1 MEEQRTVRRT
11 QLEQASR
18 GDNDA
23 LSSMLVEYLPRIR
36 AFIRLRMNAD
46 LRAREC
52 SADLVQS
59 VCVELLRGQE
69 GFEYRDEPQL
79 RSWLFTAALNKVR
92 EKQRFHGRDRRNI
105 RRESPIGSAGD
116 SPVADPD
123 VADPDV
129 AGPDV
134 AGPDASEPYMNL
146 ATPSQAAMGAEFLAR
161 MDAAFD
167 QLPEHY
173 REVLTLARIAELPHV
188 EIAKR
193 MDRSVGAVRQILGR
207 ALVSLA
213 DLLEDP

>member
-1 MEEQRTVRRT
+1 MEDQATIRRT

-18 GDNDA
+18 GDDDA
-23 LSSMLVEYLPRIR
+23 LSNMLVEYLPRIR

-59 VCVELLRGQE
+59 ICVDLLRGQE

-79 RSWLFTAALNKVR
+79 RSWLFSAALNKVR
-92 EKQRFHGRDRRNI
+92 EKQRFHGRDRRNH
-105 RRESPIGSAGD
+105 RRETPIDAPSD
-116 SPVADPD
+116 SPHRDLADP
-123 VADPDV
+123 
-129 AGPDV
+129 
-134 AGPDASEPYMNL
+134 YMSL
-146 ATPSQAAMGAEFLAR
+146 ATPSQAAMGAEFFAR
-161 MDAAFD
+161 LDSAFD

-173 REVLTLARIAELPHV
+173 REVLTLARIADLPHI
-188 EIAKR
+188 EIAER

-213 DLLEDP
+213 DLLGDE